1 MKSFSFLLAS
11 LLLLMLSVS
20 AGCKKTTYQD
30 NVAIT
35 GYDTRTGNSCY
46 GGLFMNFY
54 NTPNAPI
61 SESYVVKNTPS
72 SIGIDSSTHFPVY
85 LQINWNY
92 VDQAAC
98 PQDVTITAYAPQ

>member
-1 MKSFSFLLAS
+1 MKSSSLILSS
-11 LLLLMLSVS
+11 LLLLMIFIS
-20 AGCKKTTYQD
+20 AGCKKNTYQD

-54 NTPNAPI
+54 NDPSASIAN
-61 SESYVVKNTPS
+61 SYVIKNTPS
-72 SIGIDSSTHFPVY
+72 SIGIDSTTHFPVF

-92 VDQAAC
+92 VDQATC
-98 PQDVTITAYAPQ
+98 PQDVTITGYAPQ